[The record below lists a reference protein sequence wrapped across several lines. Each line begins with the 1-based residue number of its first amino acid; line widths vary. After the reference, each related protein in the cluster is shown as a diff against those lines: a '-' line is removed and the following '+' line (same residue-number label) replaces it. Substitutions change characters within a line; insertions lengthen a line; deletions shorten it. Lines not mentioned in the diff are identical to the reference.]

1 VPRNTS
7 PERADLDFLRRRVTP
22 RPVVAE
28 PPAAMVAPP
37 VRASAPV
44 AAPAPAAP
52 TSTGLDLG
60 GGRAA
65 PTAPAPASR
74 PAPSVGLDL
83 GGGSITTAPAASA
96 SAAPVATRPRGP
108 QPFPAPTAH
117 DVRELGPDEPVLRL
131 DARQSAIGSLIVSGA
146 TAAAWESTDLVTG
159 SLTIDGAAQGTPVI
173 TPGNRPLVGFDEGDA
188 IVALRHVRSLRRA
201 IFVGSGAPL
210 GVQLFD
216 DESFTVHPG
225 DPGHPVVLA
234 LLRIGG
240 LLELRAEPLDEPS
253 PLEAVLRR
261 FGFVPTTSV
270 APRRSRT
277 S

>member
-1 VPRNTS
+1 M
-7 PERADLDFLRRRVTP
+7 RRRLKP
-22 RPVVAE
+22 RAVVAE
-28 PPAAMVAPP
+28 PAAAASVAPP
-37 VRASAPV
+37 VPAA
-44 AAPAPAAP
+44 AAPAPSAP
-52 TSTGLDLG
+52 ASTGLDLG
-60 GGRAA
+60 GGRSAPAA
-65 PTAPAPASR
+65 PAPVPVPASR

-83 GGGSITTAPAASA
+83 GGGSSAPTPS
-96 SAAPVATRPRGP
+96 APVTTRPRGP

-159 SLTIDGAAQGTPVI
+159 SLTLDGTAQGTPVV

-188 IVALRHVRSLRRA
+188 VVALRHVRSLRRA
-201 IFVGSGAPL
+201 LFVGSGAPL

-225 DPGHPVVLA
+225 DPAHPVVLS
-234 LLRIGG
+234 LLRIDGV
-240 LLELRAEPLDEPS
+240 LELRAEPLDEPL
-253 PLEAVLRR
+253 PLEAVLRQ

>member
-1 VPRNTS
+1 MPRNTS
-7 PERADLDFLRRRVTP
+7 PERADLVFLRRRVKP
-22 RPVVAE
+22 RAVVAE
-28 PPAAMVAPP
+28 PVA
-37 VRASAPV
+37 ASAVPPAPA
-44 AAPAPAAP
+44 AAPAPSVPA
-52 TSTGLDLG
+52 STGLDLG
-60 GGRAA
+60 GSRSAA
-65 PTAPAPASR
+65 AAPAPASR

-83 GGGSITTAPAASA
+83 GGGSGAAAPTASSASSSAASV
-96 SAAPVATRPRGP
+96 PTRPRGP

-117 DVRELGPDEPVLRL
+117 DVRELGPDDPVLRL
-131 DARQSAIGSLIVSGA
+131 DTRQSAIGSLIVSGA

-159 SLTIDGAAQGTPVI
+159 SLTLDGAAQGTPVV

-201 IFVGSGAPL
+201 LFVGSGAPL

-225 DPGHPVVLA
+225 DPAHPVVLS
-234 LLRIGG
+234 LLRIDGV
-240 LLELRAEPLDEPS
+240 LELRAEPLEEPL
-253 PLEAVLRR
+253 PLEAVLRQ

-277 S
+277 I